1 MQRGGATTEVDQLRI
16 GQNPGRLALDLL
28 ARSGVFGAPYSGALP
43 DADVGPAD
51 LQDLLD
57 QEVHQRRLRL
67 ATQSGSSDETAINA
81 PITDAERDTVLTDLL
96 IQTHSDAPLDELSTT
111 AKAGSA
117 ARYLPL
123 VPVPEM

>member
-1 MQRGGATTEVDQLRI
+1 MQRGGATTEVAQLRI
-16 GQNPGRLALDLL
+16 GQNPGRL

>member
-1 MQRGGATTEVDQLRI
+1 MATRGYT
-16 GQNPGRLALDLL
+16 RLHGLTIDLL
-28 ARSGVFGAPYSGALP
+28 ARSGVFGAPYSGALAG
-43 DADVGPAD
+43 ADVGPAD

-67 ATQSGSSDETAINA
+67 ATQSDSPDETTINA

-96 IQTHSDAPLDELSTT
+96 IQAHSDAPLDELSTT

-117 ARYLPL
+117 ARYLPP